1 MLQRHYKKRI
11 SGFKQWEQ
19 YAHAEDYLIYPENIG
34 PHLSIDEVSLSKG
47 ELYTFVT
54 NKSGKGKKKTLVA
67 SIKGTK
73 SQDIVD
79 VLNLIPL
86 EKRKIVEEITLDM
99 ANNMQ
104 AASRLC
110 FPESTLVT
118 DRFHVVKLIMEA
130 LQHLRIKYRWEEI
143 EKENQRIKAAK
154 DQGLKYKPVLLK
166 NGDTDKQLL
175 ARSRYIIAKKPN
187 QWTENQKLR
196 AERLFENYPI
206 LEKAYKHVLEF
217 RNIYEERCKLQARE
231 KMNLWIEDTKELEIN
246 VFNTAVNSLKYHL
259 ETILN
264 FFNNRNT
271 NANAESFNS
280 KIKLFRANQRGVVDV
295 KFFMFRLEKLF
306 A

>member
-1 MLQRHYKKRI
+1 M
-11 SGFKQWEQ
+11 
-19 YAHAEDYLIYPENIG
+19 IYPENIG
-34 PHLSIDEVSLSKG
+34 ANLSIDEVSLSKG

-54 NKSGKGKKKTLVA
+54 NKKGKGKKNTLVA
-67 SIKGTK
+67 CVKGTK
-73 SQDIVD
+73 SQDIID
-79 VLNLIPL
+79 VLKLIPL
-86 EKRKIVEEITLDM
+86 EKRKLAEEITLDM

-104 AASRLC
+104 VASRMC

-130 LQHLRIKYRWEEI
+130 LQHLRIKYRWKEI
-143 EKENQRIKAAK
+143 EKENQAIKAAK
-154 DQGLKYKPVLLK
+154 DQGLKHKPILLK
-166 NGDTDKQLL
+166 NGDTPKQLL

-196 AERLFENYPI
+196 AEILFKRYPL
-206 LEKAYKHVLEF
+206 LEQAYKHVLEF
-217 RNIYEERCKLQARE
+217 RSIYEEKCKLQARE
-231 KMNLWIEDTKELEIN
+231 KINHWIEDTKKLEIN

-264 FFNNRNT
+264 FFDNRNT